1 MVWLR
6 QLANFSGS
14 KMSKGIAKEEQDFS
28 AAMQQLSAEAEKVL
42 PALPIVR
49 DESSA
54 SENGEVPRE
63 SSSFG
68 EQLQAFENKL
78 LSHFEKFAADAES
91 RRANDFADQFRKMD
105 EQLALI
111 RNTESVN
118 QQLFD
123 SLHAELLK
131 YRDNFLHE
139 SLQKPFIHDLVYLY
153 DHLNGLCE
161 QLSTA
166 AQEKAKRS
174 RVSQWRDNLEN
185 AIHSLV
191 EILHRFEV
199 HEIEP
204 RERVDRAYH
213 RVISFEPA
221 DFPEEDGTIVMRV
234 KRGFVWRGKL
244 IRPEEVIAKR
254 YG

>member
-1 MVWLR
+1 M
-6 QLANFSGS
+6 SS
-14 KMSKGIAKEEQDFS
+14 KTAQQEQDF
-28 AAMQQLSAEAEKVL
+28 AVAMQQLSAEAEKIL
-42 PALPIVR
+42 PAEENNSFVPEVR
-49 DESSA
+49 DPE
-54 SENGEVPRE
+54 
-63 SSSFG
+63 
-68 EQLQAFENKL
+68 EQLQQPDPFIERLHGLENSVL
-78 LSHFEKFAADAES
+78 NRLEQIAAQMETSRAAALAE
-91 RRANDFADQFRKMD
+91 QFRKID
-105 EQLALI
+105 EQLASI

-161 QLSTA
+161 QLSSA
-166 AQEKAKRS
+166 AQEKGKRS

-191 EILHRFEV
+191 EILHRFDV
-199 HEIEP
+199 KEIEP

-213 RVISFEPA
+213 RVISYEPA
-221 DFPEEDGTIVMRV
+221 DFPEEDGSIVMRV

-254 YG
+254 FG

>member
-1 MVWLR
+1 
-6 QLANFSGS
+6 
-14 KMSKGIAKEEQDFS
+14 MSNKNVKQEEDFTS
-28 AAMQQLSAEAEKVL
+28 AMQQLSAEAEKVL
-42 PALPIVR
+42 PVMPIIQ
-49 DESSA
+49 DPAFASA
-54 SENGEVPRE
+54 HSNGEAPAETDSITAQIHALENTLLSKFEEFSAQIETARAAAFAE
-63 SSSFG
+63 QFRRID
-68 EQLQAFENKL
+68 EQLQ
-78 LSHFEKFAADAES
+78 S
-91 RRANDFADQFRKMD
+91 
-105 EQLALI
+105 I

-161 QLSTA
+161 QVSTVA
-166 AQEKAKRS
+166 NEKGKRGH
-174 RVSQWRDNLEN
+174 VAQWRDNLEN

-191 EILHRFEV
+191 EILHRFDV
-199 HEIEP
+199 KEIEP
-204 RERVDRAYH
+204 RERIDRAYH

-221 DFPEEDGTIVMRV
+221 DFPEEDGAIVMRV
-234 KRGFVWRGKL
+234 KRGFMWRGKL

-254 YG
+254 FG

>member
-1 MVWLR
+1 MP
-6 QLANFSGS
+6 S
-14 KMSKGIAKEEQDFS
+14 KTAQQQQDF
-28 AAMQQLSAEAEKVL
+28 AVAMQQLSAEAEKIL
-42 PALPIVR
+42 PGDQNDSLPEVR
-49 DESSA
+49 DA
-54 SENGEVPRE
+54 SEVGLQSDAFFERLHGLENSVLNRL
-63 SSSFG
+63 
-68 EQLQAFENKL
+68 EQIAAQMEASRAAAF
-78 LSHFEKFAADAES
+78 AE
-91 RRANDFADQFRKMD
+91 QFRRID
-105 EQLALI
+105 EQLASI

-161 QLSTA
+161 QLSNV
-166 AQEKAKRS
+166 AQEKGKRS

-191 EILHRFEV
+191 EILHRFDV
-199 HEIEP
+199 REIEP
-204 RERVDRAYH
+204 RERVDLACH
-213 RVISFEPA
+213 RVISYEPA
-221 DFPEEDGTIVMRV
+221 DFPEEDGSIVMRV

-254 YG
+254 FG

>member
-1 MVWLR
+1 M
-6 QLANFSGS
+6 SS
-14 KMSKGIAKEEQDFS
+14 KTAQQQQDF
-28 AAMQQLSAEAEKVL
+28 AVAMQQLSAEAEKILPPGQNNSLPEVSDPEDASQQPNVFVEHLHGLENSVL
-42 PALPIVR
+42 NRLEQIAAQM
-49 DESSA
+49 EA
-54 SENGEVPRE
+54 SRAA
-63 SSSFG
+63 
-68 EQLQAFENKL
+68 AF
-78 LSHFEKFAADAES
+78 AE
-91 RRANDFADQFRKMD
+91 QFRKID
-105 EQLALI
+105 EQLTSI

-153 DHLNGLCE
+153 DHLNGLFD
-161 QLSTA
+161 QLTSV
-166 AQEKAKRS
+166 AQEKGKRS
-174 RVSQWRDNLEN
+174 HVAQWRDNLEN

-199 HEIEP
+199 KEIEP
-204 RERVDRAYH
+204 RERVDRACH
-213 RVISFEPA
+213 RVINYEPA
-221 DFPEEDGTIVMRV
+221 DFPEEDGCIVMRV

-254 YG
+254 FG

>member
-1 MVWLR
+1 
-6 QLANFSGS
+6 
-14 KMSKGIAKEEQDFS
+14 MSNPVQPEEEF
-28 AAMQQLSAEAEKVL
+28 AATMQQLSAEAEK
-42 PALPIVR
+42 ALPPMPII
-49 DESSA
+49 EEPFIPKSA
-54 SENGEVPRE
+54 PVDSPEETSGVSEQVQG
-63 SSSFG
+63 
-68 EQLQAFENKL
+68 LENRL
-78 LSHFEKFAADAES
+78 LSRLEQMAAEMEAARAASFEE
-91 RRANDFADQFRKMD
+91 NFRKID
-105 EQLALI
+105 EQLASI

-153 DHLNGLCE
+153 DHLNGLCD
-161 QLSTA
+161 QLSSA
-166 AQEKAKRS
+166 AQEKGKRS

-191 EILHRFEV
+191 EILHRFDV
-199 HEIEP
+199 NEIEP
-204 RERVDRAYH
+204 RERVDRACH
-213 RVISFEPA
+213 RVISYEPA
-221 DFPEEDGTIVMRV
+221 DFPEEDGAIVMRV

-254 YG
+254 FG

>member
-1 MVWLR
+1 M
-6 QLANFSGS
+6 SS
-14 KMSKGIAKEEQDFS
+14 KTAQQEQDF
-28 AAMQQLSAEAEKVL
+28 AVVMQQLSAEAEKTL
-42 PALPIVR
+42 PAGENNSSVPEVR
-49 DESSA
+49 DPEEPSQQLDPFIERLHGL
-54 SENGEVPRE
+54 ENSVLNRL
-63 SSSFG
+63 
-68 EQLQAFENKL
+68 EQI
-78 LSHFEKFAADAES
+78 AAQMETSRAAALAE
-91 RRANDFADQFRKMD
+91 QFRKID
-105 EQLALI
+105 EQLASI

-161 QLSTA
+161 QLSSA
-166 AQEKAKRS
+166 AQEKGKRS

-191 EILHRFEV
+191 EILHRFDV
-199 HEIEP
+199 KEIEP

-213 RVISFEPA
+213 RVISYEPA
-221 DFPEEDGTIVMRV
+221 DFPEEDGSIVMRV

-244 IRPEEVIAKR
+244 IRPEEVIVKR
-254 YG
+254 FG

>member
-1 MVWLR
+1 
-6 QLANFSGS
+6 
-14 KMSKGIAKEEQDFS
+14 
-28 AAMQQLSAEAEKVL
+28 MQQLSAEAERT
-42 PALPIVR
+42 LPISPMIV
-49 DESSA
+49 DD
-54 SENGEVPRE
+54 P
-63 SSSFG
+63 
-68 EQLQAFENKL
+68 QA
-78 LSHFEKFAADAES
+78 AES
-91 RRANDFADQFRKMD
+91 ADLVGRIETLEKSLMSQFERFAGEIDK
-105 EQLALI
+105 QLALI
-111 RNTESVN
+111 RNSEGVN

-153 DHLNGLCE
+153 DHLSGLYE
-161 QLSTA
+161 QLSSA
-166 AQEKAKRS
+166 AQEKGKRS

-191 EILHRFEV
+191 EILHRFDV
-199 HEIEP
+199 REIEP
-204 RERVDRAYH
+204 REHVDRAFH
-213 RVISFEPA
+213 RVLNFEPA

-234 KRGFVWRGKL
+234 KRGFIWRGKL

>member
-1 MVWLR
+1 
-6 QLANFSGS
+6 
-14 KMSKGIAKEEQDFS
+14 MSNKETAQEEQDFKV
-28 AAMQQLSAEAEKVL
+28 AMQQLSAEAEKVL
-42 PALPIVR
+42 PSMPIIEDSGVIAPTDDETSKPSDSVADKVDALEGKLLGR
-49 DESSA
+49 FEEFAAKMASA
-54 SENGEVPRE
+54 SAAA
-63 SSSFG
+63 S
-68 EQLQAFENKL
+68 EQ
-78 LSHFEKFAADAES
+78 
-91 RRANDFADQFRKMD
+91 QFRKID

-161 QLSTA
+161 QLTA
-166 AQEKAKRS
+166 AAEEKGKRG

-185 AIHSLV
+185 AIHALV

-199 HEIEP
+199 REIEP
-204 RERVDRAYH
+204 RETVDRACH
-213 RVISFEPA
+213 RVLSFEPA

-234 KRGFVWRGKL
+234 KRGFIWRGKL

>member
-1 MVWLR
+1 
-6 QLANFSGS
+6 
-14 KMSKGIAKEEQDFS
+14 MSKAIETEEDFS
-28 AAMQQLSAEAEKVL
+28 AAMQQLSAEAEK
-42 PALPIVR
+42 ALPVSPLVVGDSQPANETSLAAR
-49 DESSA
+49 
-54 SENGEVPRE
+54 
-63 SSSFG
+63 
-68 EQLQAFENKL
+68 LQALEKSL
-78 LSHFEKFAADAES
+78 LSQFERFATEVD
-91 RRANDFADQFRKMD
+91 K
-105 EQLALI
+105 QLALI
-111 RNTESVN
+111 RNSESVN

-161 QLSTA
+161 QLASA
-166 AQEKAKRS
+166 AQEKGKRS

-185 AIHSLV
+185 AIHALV

-199 HEIEP
+199 REIEP
-204 RERVDRAYH
+204 RERVDRALH
-213 RVISFEPA
+213 RVLSFEPA

-254 YG
+254 FS

>member
-1 MVWLR
+1 
-6 QLANFSGS
+6 
-14 KMSKGIAKEEQDFS
+14 MSTKAAQEEQDFKV
-28 AAMQQLSAEAEKVL
+28 AMQQLSAEAEKI
-42 PALPIVR
+42 LPIQPAEENNTSSEAH
-49 DESSA
+49 ESTEQPQSPDSFAERLHGLENSVLNHLERIAAEMEA
-54 SENGEVPRE
+54 SRAA
-63 SSSFG
+63 
-68 EQLQAFENKL
+68 AF
-78 LSHFEKFAADAES
+78 AE
-91 RRANDFADQFRKMD
+91 QFRKID
-105 EQLALI
+105 EQLAGI

-161 QLSTA
+161 QLSSVA
-166 AQEKAKRS
+166 EEKGKRS

-191 EILHRFEV
+191 EILHRFDV
-199 HEIEP
+199 KEIEP
-204 RERVDRAYH
+204 RERVDRACH
-213 RVISFEPA
+213 RVINYEPA

-234 KRGFVWRGKL
+234 KRGFVWREKL

-254 YG
+254 FG

>member
-1 MVWLR
+1 M
-6 QLANFSGS
+6 SS
-14 KMSKGIAKEEQDFS
+14 KTAQQEQDF
-28 AAMQQLSAEAEKVL
+28 AVVMQQLSAEAEKIL
-42 PALPIVR
+42 PAGESNSSPPEVR
-49 DESSA
+49 DPEEPSQPLDPFIERLHGL
-54 SENGEVPRE
+54 ENSVLNRL
-63 SSSFG
+63 
-68 EQLQAFENKL
+68 EQI
-78 LSHFEKFAADAES
+78 AAQMETSRAAALAE
-91 RRANDFADQFRKMD
+91 QFRKID
-105 EQLALI
+105 EQLASI

-161 QLSTA
+161 QLSSA
-166 AQEKAKRS
+166 AQEKGKRS

-191 EILHRFEV
+191 EILHRFDV
-199 HEIEP
+199 KEIEP
-204 RERVDRAYH
+204 RERVDRACH
-213 RVISFEPA
+213 RVINYEPA

-234 KRGFVWRGKL
+234 KRGFVWREKL

-254 YG
+254 FG